1 MAEEQYF
8 CMIHEGRCG
17 STVLASLISQHPGV
31 VHFNEILTRGSWISP
46 DFAGSELEKRRDA
59 LEIRLPDLCG
69 FVRGVARTRK
79 ARDKPGRLFAG
90 FEIKLNQLPHLQPAC
105 DLPTLVET
113 LDAGLGRVRF
123 MFLTRRNILRRHVST
138 LRCLYKDVSHAKE
151 IERVNFEK
159 VTVAGDTMRDWSY
172 DSTCVHPSLPALLE
186 TSEAKRRKVREY
198 ASAHGHLYMEYEDFE
213 RDPLSGAR
221 RIFDYLGVPRID
233 ASSPLLKT
241 GDRPLADLID
251 NYDEVCRALANTRWE
266 TFLDSP

>member
-17 STVLASLISQHPGV
+17 STVLASLISQHPGI
-31 VHFNEILTRGSWISP
+31 VHFNEILTKGSWVSQ

-59 LEIRLPDLCG
+59 LDIKLPDLCG
-69 FVRGVARTRK
+69 FVREVARTRK
-79 ARDKPGRLFAG
+79 AQEKPGRLFAG
-90 FEIKLNQLPHLQPAC
+90 FEIKLNQLSHLQLAC

-113 LDAGLGRVRF
+113 LDSGLGRVRF

-151 IERVNFEK
+151 IEKVNFDK

-172 DSTCVHPSLPALLE
+172 DFTRVHPSLPALLE
-186 TSEAKRRKVREY
+186 TSEAQRHKVREFA
-198 ASAHGHLYMEYEDFE
+198 ASHGHLYMEYEDFE
-213 RDPLSGAR
+213 RDPLSGAQ
-221 RIFDYLGVPRID
+221 RIFDYLGVPRIE
-233 ASSPLLKT
+233 AKSPLLKT

-251 NYDEVCRALANTRWE
+251 NYDEVKTELEPTRWRE
-266 TFLDSP
+266 MLD